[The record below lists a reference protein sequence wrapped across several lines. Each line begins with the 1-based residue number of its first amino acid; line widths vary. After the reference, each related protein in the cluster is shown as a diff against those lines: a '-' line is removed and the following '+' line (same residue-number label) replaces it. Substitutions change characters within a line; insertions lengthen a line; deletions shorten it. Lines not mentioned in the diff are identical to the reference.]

1 MASYNEL
8 LVSASDAE
16 VLASVVGER
25 GRAHH
30 AELEAADALADVLM
44 GARLVPHEALPP
56 NRVAM
61 NSVVTYREAPDG
73 ARRTVAVVHP
83 NEANA
88 AEGRISVLSPVGRAL
103 LGRKPGA
110 VIAVGVPGGRG
121 LHIHILSVGRTA
133 EALTNA
139 IAEEAS

>member
-56 NRVAM
+56 NRAAM
-61 NSVVTYREAPDG
+61 NSVVTYREEFGG

-110 VIAVGVPGGRG
+110 IVAVCVPGGRG
-121 LHIHILSVGRTA
+121 LRIHILSVGKTA
-133 EALTNA
+133 DAVNSA